1 MTINRAEGIKLQGMN
16 PPEEL
21 SLEDQVKLERLR
33 VLADEAFAELDQGL
47 GTELNGREQL
57 ESRLK
62 ELSPLV
68 DAATRS
74 ENA

>member
-1 MTINRAEGIKLQGMN
+1 MTINRAKGIELQGLN

-57 ESRLK
+57 EARLK

-68 DAATRS
+68 DAASRS